1 MRSYTVLLIGILAFG
16 IGLFVGMRATIT
28 PGHQKLE
35 EQISLLTIR
44 LNQAEQR
51 SKGLEG
57 QAAKLAQEN
66 DRLRHLALSPTPAP
80 QPPAQEAP
88 AAPTPTPA

>member
-28 PGHQKLE
+28 PAQQKFE
-35 EQISLLTIR
+35 EQISILTMR

-57 QAAKLAQEN
+57 RAATLAQEN
-66 DRLRHLALSPTPAP
+66 QRLRHLTLSPTPAA